1 MKLLTHLFLMCHF
14 CLQTSNQKRK
24 MRINIRQINF
34 QSATHFLVCFDI
46 FPLTTSNAF
55 FIVITSK
62 WTISDRIQLY
72 MDSLL
77 LQFLIAIDVFV
88 INNCYDVVIKLL
100 LSIQY
105 MICVL
110 HLYITENVGNIMI
123 QIGYQNIEFDII
135 AIYLMSYNLHDFHCE
150 QFLCKIAKPN
160 IKVLFLY
167 FRRFKFP

>member
-14 CLQTSNQKRK
+14 CLQTSNQKCK

-34 QSATHFLVCFDI
+34 QSATHFLLCFDI

-100 LSIQY
+100 LFILY

-110 HLYITENVGNIMI
+110 HLYITKNISTIIIRIMNTEKSFI
-123 QIGYQNIEFDII
+123 EYNIIEM
-135 AIYLMSYNLHDFHCE
+135 YLISNSLHDYSIHTD
-150 QFLCKIAKPN
+150 FLSNEKIA
-160 IKVLFLY
+160 L
-167 FRRFKFP
+167 

>member
-1 MKLLTHLFLMCHF
+1 MKLLTHLLLMCHF

-34 QSATHFLVCFDI
+34 QSATQFSICFDI
-46 FPLTTSNAF
+46 FPFTSSNAF

-100 LSIQY
+100 LFILY

-110 HLYITENVGNIMI
+110 HLYITKNESNIMI
-123 QIGYQNIEFDII
+123 RIK
-135 AIYLMSYNLHDFHCE
+135 FH
-150 QFLCKIAKPN
+150 
-160 IKVLFLY
+160 
-167 FRRFKFP
+167 

>member
-1 MKLLTHLFLMCHF
+1 MKLLTYLFLMYLF
-14 CLQTSNQKRK
+14 CPQTSNQKCK

-34 QSATHFLVCFDI
+34 QSATQFSVCFDI
-46 FPLTTSNAF
+46 FPFTSSNAF

-100 LSIQY
+100 LFILY

-110 HLYITENVGNIMI
+110 HLYITKNISNIMI
-123 QIGYQNIEFDII
+123 RINLQNRNSANGTSILKKWIQKKVS
-135 AIYLMSYNLHDFHCE
+135 L
-150 QFLCKIAKPN
+150 N
-160 IKVLFLY
+160 ITL
-167 FRRFKFP
+167 